1 METMTNQAFVTFSY
15 DGSSETKT
23 NQSNIVTSSIRD
35 KYSLSV
41 EKISTTEC
49 FRVGEN
55 ISYIVT
61 VKNTGCDCFSRFS
74 VSDNLGGEGN
84 LLSYVDG
91 SARLFIGGSMQE
103 IAPTSTYPLE
113 FEILERLG
121 KTESFVLQ
129 FNAKVNSNVGSDV
142 LEIANTVTVNAYPCP
157 CDNPDEEEF
166 ISETATAIVSKCE
179 YAEVL
184 ITKAITN
191 DSVCCGEEVDY
202 LIILTNTG
210 SVDATNVVV
219 TDQLPMSF
227 TTMSIRME
235 NNGNRYVFA
244 KSEYDINDTNF
255 LTLPNATGTEILVP
269 AIAPGVD
276 NTTRII
282 IHGHM

>member
-1 METMTNQAFVTFSY
+1 M
-15 DGSSETKT
+15 
-23 NQSNIVTSSIRD
+23 
-35 KYSLSV
+35 
-41 EKISTTEC
+41 
-49 FRVGEN
+49 
-55 ISYIVT
+55 
-61 VKNTGCDCFSRFS
+61 
-74 VSDNLGGEGN
+74 
-84 LLSYVDG
+84 
-91 SARLFIGGSMQE
+91 
-103 IAPTSTYPLE
+103 
-113 FEILERLG
+113 
-121 KTESFVLQ
+121 
-129 FNAKVNSNVGSDV
+129 
-142 LEIANTVTVNAYPCP
+142 
-157 CDNPDEEEF
+157 
-166 ISETATAIVSKCE
+166 
-179 YAEVL
+179 L